1 MKKHVVMRY
10 YKFNRDRS
18 LNPLQKYRKS
28 CRKLG
33 YLAKR
38 NNLHMLDS
46 FNFENQTW
54 GALHKAWKG
63 YVIAKNKDEPDRMKY
78 YAIVIQKLER
88 ELGIKVSSFPELD
101 LLALQFFRDNPE
113 YTNQELTGE
122 EIFKILMERDRDL
135 LTKLYD
141 GTYEE

>member
-1 MKKHVVMRY
+1 MKY

-18 LNPLQKYRKS
+18 LDPLQKYRKS
-28 CRKLG
+28 CKKLS

-38 NNLHMLDS
+38 DNLRMLDS

-63 YVIAKNKDEPDRMKY
+63 YVIAKNKDEHNRMKY

-88 ELGIKVSSFPELD
+88 ELGIRLSNFPD
-101 LLALQFFRDNPE
+101 VNVLALEFFREHPE
-113 YTNQELTGE
+113 QLPE
-122 EIFKILMERDRDL
+122 EEMTADQILNMLLERDKDI
-135 LTKLYD
+135 LTKLYE
-141 GTYEE
+141 GKYEE

>member
-1 MKKHVVMRY
+1 MKY

-18 LNPLQKYRKS
+18 LDPLQKYRKS

-38 NNLHMLDS
+38 NNLQMLDS

-63 YVIAKNKDEPDRMKY
+63 YVIAKNKDEADRMKY

-88 ELGIKVSSFPELD
+88 ELGIKISSFPELD
-101 LLALQFFRDNPE
+101 LLALQFFREHQEQLPE
-113 YTNQELTGE
+113 EMTAD
-122 EIFKILMERDRDL
+122 EILNMLLERDKDI
-135 LTKLYD
+135 LTKLYE
-141 GTYEE
+141 GTYEEEE

>member
-1 MKKHVVMRY
+1 MRY

-18 LNPLQKYRKS
+18 LNPLKRIKS
-28 CRKLG
+28 CNKLS

-46 FNFENQTW
+46 FHFENQTW

-63 YVIAKNKDEPDRMKY
+63 YVIAKNKHELSRMKY

-88 ELGIKVSSFPELD
+88 ELGIKVSSFPELS
-101 LLALQFFRDNPE
+101 LMALQFVQDNPE
-113 YTNQELTGE
+113 YMDRELTGE
-122 EIFKILMERDRDL
+122 EIFKILMERDRDF
-135 LTKLYD
+135 LTKLYE
-141 GTYEE
+141 GTDKEEEQQ

>member
-1 MKKHVVMRY
+1 MKY

-18 LNPLQKYRKS
+18 LDPLQKYRKS
-28 CRKLG
+28 CRKLS
-33 YLAKR
+33 YNAKR
-38 NNLHMLDS
+38 DNLRMLDS

-88 ELGIKVSSFPELD
+88 ELGVKVSSFPELK
-101 LLALQFFRDNPE
+101 LMALKFFQENSEHLPE
-113 YTNQELTGE
+113 DITGE
-122 EIFKILMERDRDL
+122 EVLNMLLERDKDV
-135 LTKLYD
+135 LTKLYE
-141 GTYEE
+141 GKYEE

>member
-1 MKKHVVMRY
+1 MKY

-18 LNPLQKYRKS
+18 LDPLQKYRKS
-28 CRKLG
+28 CRKLS
-33 YLAKR
+33 YNAKR
-38 NNLHMLDS
+38 DNLRMLDS
-46 FNFENQTW
+46 FHFENQTW

-63 YVIAKNKDEPDRMKY
+63 YVIAKNKDEPNRMKY

-101 LLALQFFRDNPE
+101 LMALQFFIEDSK
-113 YTNQELTGE
+113 YMDQELTGE
-122 EIFKILMERDRDL
+122 EIFKILMERDNDL
-135 LTKLYD
+135 LTKLYE

>member
-1 MKKHVVMRY
+1 MKY

-18 LNPLQKYRKS
+18 LDPLQKYRKS
-28 CRKLG
+28 CSKLG

-38 NNLHMLDS
+38 DNLHMLDS
-46 FNFENQTW
+46 FHFENQTW

-63 YVIAKNKDEPDRMKY
+63 YVIAKNKDELSRMKY

-88 ELGIKVSSFPELD
+88 ELGIKVSSFPELG

-113 YTNQELTGE
+113 YMDKELTGE
-122 EIFKILMERDRDL
+122 EIFKILMERDKDL
-135 LTKLYD
+135 LTKLYE
-141 GTYEE
+141 GTYEEEEK

>member
-1 MKKHVVMRY
+1 MRY

-18 LNPLQKYRKS
+18 LDPLQKYRKS

-38 NNLHMLDS
+38 NKLRMLDS

-63 YVIAKNKDEPDRMKY
+63 YVIAKNKDELSRMKY

-88 ELGIKVSSFPELD
+88 ELGIKVSSFPELN
-101 LLALQFFRDNPE
+101 LMALQFFQDNPE
-113 YTNQELTGE
+113 QMPDEMTAD
-122 EIFKILMERDRDL
+122 EILNMLLERDKDL
-135 LTKLYD
+135 LTKLYE
-141 GTYEE
+141 GTYEEE